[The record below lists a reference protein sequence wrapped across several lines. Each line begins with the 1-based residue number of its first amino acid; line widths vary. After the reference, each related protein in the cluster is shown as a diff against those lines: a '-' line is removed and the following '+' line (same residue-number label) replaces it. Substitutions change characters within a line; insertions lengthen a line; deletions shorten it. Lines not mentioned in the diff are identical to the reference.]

1 MKKISFGLLFAFMLS
16 VTGPLCFGFGRT
28 LGASKNEALTA
39 ENKLE
44 QSLGS
49 RAGQLEIDKITSLLF
64 TELKAVNDENKR
76 LKEELQREKE
86 KVRVQQSQ
94 PQAVSQPQNSGQ
106 TIRGLWKKL
115 NKPPGWNANQYQNAT
130 PDQIK
135 AAWRKYHQEQQRIQ
149 MENSR

>member
-1 MKKISFGLLFAFMLS
+1 MKKISFRLLFVFMLS

-28 LGASKNEALTA
+28 LNASENEAVTA

-49 RAGQLEIDKITSLLF
+49 RTGQLEIEKITSLLSAK
-64 TELKAVNDENKR
+64 LNAVNEKNKG
-76 LKEELQREKE
+76 LKEELQRLKNQYPTQGQQNLQRVKE
-86 KVRVQQSQ
+86 TGQS
-94 PQAVSQPQNSGQ
+94 
-106 TIRGLWKKL
+106 LWKKM

-135 AAWRKYHQEQQRIQ
+135 AAWREYHRKRQEDQ
-149 MENSR
+149 MNNSR